1 MTPSYA
7 IASRNRSC
15 SVLNRFVYRQMGLLL
30 GEGVGAYTWRICKG
44 GFKVT
49 GNLPGQIL
57 VDPQG
62 SLS

>member
-1 MTPSYA
+1 M
-7 IASRNRSC
+7 
-15 SVLNRFVYRQMGLLL
+15 
-30 GEGVGAYTWRICKG
+30 GAYKWRICKEE
-44 GFKVT
+44 FKVT